1 MQLISKLLNRLGLK
15 ILKRSTYES
24 LELSKDTIST
34 LLLINS
40 KLSDRIRELDGFTK
54 QNNIYKNIDLIL
66 LSLSNFSEIDF
77 YILDPKKKVNID
89 VEYLIQKYRANVINF
104 DSIDDVLKDGTHPE
118 NKRCLVAA
126 SIDYSLKEL
135 SKKEFDFIYIDEI
148 SNESLSSTKKELG
161 IYTLINDYDIGFG
174 KLFQKKITN

>member
-77 YILDPKKKVNID
+77 YILDPEKKVNID
-89 VEYLIQKYRANVINF
+89 N
-104 DSIDDVLKDGTHPE
+104 
-118 NKRCLVAA
+118 
-126 SIDYSLKEL
+126 
-135 SKKEFDFIYIDEI
+135 
-148 SNESLSSTKKELG
+148 
-161 IYTLINDYDIGFG
+161 
-174 KLFQKKITN
+174 